1 MFRVNNDEALDLLMD
16 RVSTWTDDQD
26 TLNLF
31 EKMYESYLDS
41 GVFEENDSTI
51 MEIVDNDYINFCN
64 VVSAEDLSKKD
75 FKKLVKLYKNG
86 ERDISCENFDGIS
99 SSYIEAVDDEEDPTK
114 FLLRC

>member
-1 MFRVNNDEALDLLMD
+1 MFIVSNKEALDLLMN
-16 RVSTWTDDQD
+16 RLSTWTDDKD
-26 TLNLF
+26 TLDLF

-41 GVFEENDSTI
+41 GVFDNNEYSV
-51 MEIVDNDYINFCN
+51 MEIVDNDYINYCN

-86 ERDISCENFDGIS
+86 ERDISCEDFDNIG
-99 SSYIEAVDDEEDPTK
+99 SSYVEAVDDEENPSK

>member
-1 MFRVNNDEALDLLMD
+1 MFKISDDEALNLLMD
-16 RVSTWTDDQD
+16 RLSTWTDDKD
-26 TLNLF
+26 TLDLF

-41 GVFEENDSTI
+41 GVFEENTASI
-51 MEIVDNDYINFCN
+51 MEIVDNDYINWCN

-86 ERDISCENFDGIS
+86 ERDISCEDFYNIG
-99 SSYIEAVDDEEDPTK
+99 SSYIEAVDDEENPTK

>member
-1 MFRVNNDEALDLLMD
+1 MFIVSNNEALNLLMN
-16 RVSTWTDDQD
+16 RLSTWTDDKD
-26 TLNLF
+26 TLDLF

-41 GVFEENDSTI
+41 GVFDNNEYSV
-51 MEIVDNDYINFCN
+51 MEIVDNDYINYCN

-86 ERDISCENFDGIS
+86 ERDISCEDFDNIG
-99 SSYIEAVDDEEDPTK
+99 SSYVEAVDDEENPSK